1 MLSPAG
7 RDHAIQ
13 SRPLPLPSTS
23 YYYCL
28 SSQPAA
34 VVGMAERAL
43 LFDLDGT
50 LADSDGLH
58 LRAFQD
64 LLAAGDIHPAIS
76 SLCVP

>member
-1 MLSPAG
+1 
-7 RDHAIQ
+7 
-13 SRPLPLPSTS
+13 
-23 YYYCL
+23 
-28 SSQPAA
+28 
-34 VVGMAERAL
+34 MAERAL